1 MNSSP
6 LNMVR
11 QWEPLPSSPMDS
23 EPLAIL
29 HVKLSRT
36 CISKEPKS
44 TSLEYRHTVI
54 SLQLAIFG
62 TSSNTNGCWCV
73 APCNCGEKSKC
84 TERFSAWTTRN
95 LPLRE
100 ERLRDKP
107 KKKKRRKF
115 FAGAAGI
122 TPSSLKQIQGDQEP
136 KYLHLFIL
144 NFFEVWCLRLVD
156 LRPFSMVFSTARKLC
171 WGSWCQF
178 LRFGGKKSLVFW
190 A

>member
-11 QWEPLPSSPMDS
+11 QREPLPSSPMDS

-107 KKKKRRKF
+107 KKKKKKK
-115 FAGAAGI
+115 I
-122 TPSSLKQIQGDQEP
+122 
-136 KYLHLFIL
+136 
-144 NFFEVWCLRLVD
+144 
-156 LRPFSMVFSTARKLC
+156 LC
-171 WGSWCQF
+171 WRGRDNPFITETNSRGPRAKIF
-178 LRFGGKKSLVFW
+178 TFIYLELLRSLVPEAGGFE
-190 A
+190 AIFNGLLYC